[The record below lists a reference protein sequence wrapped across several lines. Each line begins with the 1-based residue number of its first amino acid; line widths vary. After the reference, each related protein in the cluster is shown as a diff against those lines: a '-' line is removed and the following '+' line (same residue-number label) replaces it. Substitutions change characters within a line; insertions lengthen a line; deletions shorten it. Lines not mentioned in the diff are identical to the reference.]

1 MLASASMS
9 GELPWSEG
17 PVIPAIG
24 VRRRD
29 LALGMVT
36 LDSRAESASGLGM
49 ATLDSSAEADAAFGM
64 ATLDSSA
71 ETAFGM
77 ATLDSKASEA
87 FMATLDST
95 AAAAFMQA
103 WPLVAYWFTF
113 YRKAISDEYFRAR
126 EESLMQA
133 CFDAFWHAAFVDN
146 TRQWYDEEE
155 ELSEQFSEPDGFRVD
170 HWYYQLYLM
179 GDQSRRD
186 HNVCVYKLKPVR
198 SHICGSLGACS
209 YMRHSLLNMPVD
221 KAVALELIVIL
232 LRAQSWEPL

>member
-1 MLASASMS
+1 
-9 GELPWSEG
+9 
-17 PVIPAIG
+17 
-24 VRRRD
+24 
-29 LALGMVT
+29 
-36 LDSRAESASGLGM
+36 
-49 ATLDSSAEADAAFGM
+49 
-64 ATLDSSA
+64 
-71 ETAFGM
+71 
-77 ATLDSKASEA
+77 
-87 FMATLDST
+87 
-95 AAAAFMQA
+95 
-103 WPLVAYWFTF
+103 
-113 YRKAISDEYFRAR
+113 
-126 EESLMQA
+126 MQA

-221 KAVALELIVIL
+221 KVVVLELIVVL